1 MGNKSTLKD
10 YKIALNLLKNNIRP
24 FFIILLLG
32 TVLFFSFDYLFY
44 NILFENFLVY
54 QTFPQNISYGLI
66 RIPADAI
73 IFGFFGVS
81 MGMGYDIMT
90 LGDEFA
96 QLRNSVY
103 YIRKYWLKYFFL
115 SIILNWFIYLI
126 RFLDPIEIGLELDL
140 LIRFCSFCWFVSIA
154 EAYPAILNRQSFI
167 QALRDNFILLRNN
180 FSRIFKTFS
189 IYYAIFLLPRS
200 ILTILSYTYPF
211 TDLTIIIRILTIIYI
226 IIGFPIFAFLSIG
239 IYNSELKFKE
249 N

>member
-44 NILFENFLVY
+44 NVLFENFLVY

-90 LGDEFA
+90 LGDEFT

-103 YIRKYWLKYFFL
+103 YIRKYWLKYFF
-115 SIILNWFIYLI
+115 
-126 RFLDPIEIGLELDL
+126 
-140 LIRFCSFCWFVSIA
+140 FV
-154 EAYPAILNRQSFI
+154 
-167 QALRDNFILLRNN
+167 D
-180 FSRIFKTFS
+180 
-189 IYYAIFLLPRS
+189 
-200 ILTILSYTYPF
+200 
-211 TDLTIIIRILTIIYI
+211 
-226 IIGFPIFAFLSIG
+226 
-239 IYNSELKFKE
+239 NSELVHLSYKIS
-249 N
+249 